1 MGFLDNSTV
10 TVDAILTRRGRQI
23 LSQGGNFAITKFALS
38 DEEVDY
44 TLYDVTHPNGT
55 DSYGSVIENMNLLE
69 AVPNRAGF
77 NSFLVNSSLAGAKLQ
92 IDSLTYSNVIKDTP
106 ISIAPATVGG
116 PEETYTFSISNLN
129 IIRFDGSPAQ
139 KSKIGKECKIN
150 AQSIS
155 QIGTA
160 TVRIVGNQTGLANVI
175 SIQVAADAGSTTSPD
190 APEDTTGSDDSS
202 GGSLG
207 PTGGSSSG
215 GSSSGG
221 SSSGGGGGYSRA
233 GS

>member
-23 LSQGGNFAITKFALS
+23 LSQGGNFAIS

-77 NSFLVNSSLAGAKLQ
+77 NSFLVNQSLAGAKLQ
-92 IDSLTYSNVIKDTP
+92 IDSLTYSNVEQQTP

-139 KSKIGKECKIN
+139 KSKIGKDVKIN

-155 QIGTA
+155 EAGTA

-175 SIQVAADAGSTTSPD
+175 SVQVAADAGSTTSPD
-190 APEDTTGSDDSS
+190 APERVFRDVTSP
-202 GGSLG
+202 GGLTAAQAT
-207 PTGGSSSG
+207 TGGSTG
-215 GSSSGG
+215 A
-221 SSSGGGGGYSRA
+221 GYSA
-233 GS
+233 GSGRPRNT

>member
-23 LSQGGNFAITKFALS
+23 LSQGGNFVISKFALS

-77 NSFLVNSSLAGAKLQ
+77 NSFLVNQSLAGAKLQ
-92 IDSLTYSNVIKDTP
+92 IDSLTYSNVEQQTP

-139 KSKIGKECKIN
+139 KSKIGKEVKIN

-155 QIGTA
+155 QAGTA

-175 SIQVAADAGSTTSPD
+175 SVQVAADAGSTTSPD
-190 APEDTTGSDDSS
+190 APERVFRDVTSP
-202 GGSLG
+202 GGLTAAQAT
-207 PTGGSSSG
+207 TGGSTG
-215 GSSSGG
+215 A
-221 SSSGGGGGYSRA
+221 GYSA
-233 GS
+233 GSGRPPRPT

>member
-23 LSQGGNFAITKFALS
+23 LSQGGNFAISKFALS

-44 TLYDVTHPNGT
+44 TLFDVTHPNGT

-69 AVPNRAGF
+69 AVPNRTGF

-92 IDSLTYSNVIKDTP
+92 IDSLTYSNVEFGTP
-106 ISIAPATVGG
+106 VSITPATVGG
-116 PEETYTFSISNLN
+116 SEEEYTFSISNLN

-139 KSKIGKECKIN
+139 KSKVGKSIKLN

-155 QIGTA
+155 EAGTA
-160 TVRIVGNQTGLANVI
+160 TVRVVGNTTGLANVI

-190 APEDTTGSDDSS
+190 APEDTTGSDNTG
-202 GGSLG
+202 GGSNTSN
-207 PTGGSSSG
+207 TGGGSNSG
-215 GSSSGG
+215 YGSGKG
-221 SSSGGGGGYSRA
+221 TG
-233 GS
+233 

>member
-23 LSQGGNFAITKFALS
+23 LSQGGNFAISKFALS

-44 TLYDVTHPNGT
+44 TLFDVTHPNGT

-69 AVPNRAGF
+69 AVPNRTGF

-92 IDSLTYSNVIKDTP
+92 IDSLTYSNVEQQTP

-139 KSKIGKECKIN
+139 KSKIGKEVKIN

-155 QIGTA
+155 QAGTA

-175 SIQVAADAGSTTSPD
+175 SVQVAADPGSTTSPD
-190 APEDTTGSDDSS
+190 APENI
-202 GGSLG
+202 
-207 PTGGSSSG
+207 
-215 GSSSGG
+215 
-221 SSSGGGGGYSRA
+221 GGGGGSTANAPTSGLTAAQATTGGSTGAGYSA
-233 GS
+233 GSGRPSGT

>member
-44 TLYDVTHPNGT
+44 TLFDVTHPNGT

-69 AVPNRAGF
+69 AVPNRTGF
-77 NSFLVNSSLAGAKLQ
+77 NSFLVNESLAGAKLQ
-92 IDSLTYSNVIKDTP
+92 IDSLTYSNVEKNTP

-129 IIRFDGSPAQ
+129 KETALLPILKLRSNTKSYGKNTLEALNSGFLWGYQGLVNNIIN
-139 KSKIGKECKIN
+139 KII
-150 AQSIS
+150 I
-155 QIGTA
+155 IDIIYT
-160 TVRIVGNQTGLANVI
+160 
-175 SIQVAADAGSTTSPD
+175 
-190 APEDTTGSDDSS
+190 
-202 GGSLG
+202 
-207 PTGGSSSG
+207 
-215 GSSSGG
+215 
-221 SSSGGGGGYSRA
+221 
-233 GS
+233 

>member
-23 LSQGGNFAITKFALS
+23 LSQGGNFAISKFALS

-77 NSFLVNSSLAGAKLQ
+77 NSFLVNQSLAGAKLQ
-92 IDSLTYSNVIKDTP
+92 IDSLTYSNVEQQTP

-129 IIRFDGSPAQ
+129 IITIKNNKVSETY
-139 KSKIGKECKIN
+139 SKLSNSHQIGKVMYTDYFFIFQISGCILLVAMIGAIVLTFRKRVGVKT
-150 AQSIS
+150 QSYLKQIS
-155 QIGTA
+155 RERSEGVETLSIENNKG
-160 TVRIVGNQTGLANVI
+160 VNV
-175 SIQVAADAGSTTSPD
+175 
-190 APEDTTGSDDSS
+190 DD
-202 GGSLG
+202 
-207 PTGGSSSG
+207 
-215 GSSSGG
+215 
-221 SSSGGGGGYSRA
+221 
-233 GS
+233 

>member
-44 TLYDVTHPNGT
+44 TLFDVTHPNGT

-69 AVPNRAGF
+69 AVPNRTSF
-77 NSFLVNSSLAGAKLQ
+77 NSFLVNQSLAGAKLQ
-92 IDSLTYSNVIKDTP
+92 IDSLTYSNVEKNTP

-129 IIRFDGSPAQ
+129 ILRFDGSPAQ
-139 KSKIGKECKIN
+139 KSKVGKDVKIN

-155 QIGTA
+155 EAGTA
-160 TVRIVGNQTGLANVI
+160 TIRVVGNQTGLANVI
-175 SIQVAADAGSTTSPD
+175 SVQVSADAGSTTSPD
-190 APEDTTGSDDSS
+190 APE
-202 GGSLG
+202 
-207 PTGGSSSG
+207 PTNPPPG
-215 GSSSGG
+215 
-221 SSSGGGGGYSRA
+221 SGGGDTGSGGAGGGSAGGGYNV
-233 GS
+233 

>member
-23 LSQGGNFAITKFALS
+23 LSQGGNFAISKFALS

-77 NSFLVNSSLAGAKLQ
+77 NSFLVNQSLAGAKLQ
-92 IDSLTYSNVIKDTP
+92 IDSLTYSNVEQQTP

-139 KSKIGKECKIN
+139 KSKIGKDVKIN

-155 QIGTA
+155 EAGTA

-175 SIQVAADAGSTTSPD
+175 SVQVAADAGSTTSPD
-190 APEDTTGSDDSS
+190 APEDITG
-202 GGSLG
+202 GRRPPG
-207 PTGGSSSG
+207 PAGRTAEQAMTGGSTG
-215 GSSSGG
+215 A
-221 SSSGGGGGYSRA
+221 GYSA
-233 GS
+233 GSGRPRNT

>member
-44 TLYDVTHPNGT
+44 TLFDVTHPNGT

-69 AVPNRAGF
+69 AVPNRTGF
-77 NSFLVNSSLAGAKLQ
+77 NSFLVNESLAGAKLQ
-92 IDSLTYSNVIKDTP
+92 IDSLTYSNVEKNTP

-129 IIRFDGSPAQ
+129 ILRFDGSPAQ
-139 KSKIGKECKIN
+139 KSKVGKDVKIN

-155 QIGTA
+155 EAGTA
-160 TVRIVGNQTGLANVI
+160 TVGIVGNMTGLPNVI

-190 APEDTTGSDDSS
+190 APEDVNPPG
-202 GGSLG
+202 GGS
-207 PTGGSSSG
+207 TGGTG
-215 GSSSGG
+215 GTGA
-221 SSSGGGGGYSRA
+221 GYSA
-233 GS
+233 GSGRPPGI